1 MAMSGLDL
9 GPCEVSFGTE
19 GAEADL
25 GKTEGGVE
33 IAFVTEVA
41 DLASDQY
48 GTSPEDQVIVGQ
60 GATITVPLAEYT
72 LENLAIALNQTLVGD
87 GIDGANLVGTKMS
100 TKAQSLLIKKYVDGV
115 VSTDEDD
122 WMRFPSAAPQGSPT
136 IRFSKSDQR
145 IIEVVFTAF
154 PDASDNLYYIGE
166 EPS

>member
-9 GPCEVSFGTE
+9 GPCQVLFGTE

-33 IAFVTEVA
+33 IAFATDIA
-41 DLASDQY
+41 DLASDQH

-72 LENLAIALNQTLVGD
+72 LANLATALNQTLVGD
-87 GIDGANLVGTKMS
+87 VIDGANLVGTKMS
-100 TKAQSLLIKKYVDGV
+100 TKAQSLLLKKYVDGA
-115 VSTDEDD
+115 VSSDEDD
-122 WMRFPSAAPQGSPT
+122 WVRFPEAAPQGSPT

>member
-33 IAFVTEVA
+33 IAFVTDVA

-87 GIDGANLVGTKMS
+87 GIDGANLVGTKLS

>member
-1 MAMSGLDL
+1 MPMSGLDL
-9 GPCEVSFGTE
+9 GPCQVLFGTE
-19 GAEADL
+19 GAETDL

-33 IAFVTEVA
+33 VAFTTDVA
-41 DLASDQY
+41 DLASDQH

-72 LENLAIALNQTLVGD
+72 LEHLATALNQTLDGD
-87 GIDGANLVGTKMS
+87 VIDGANLVGTKMS
-100 TKAQSLLIKKYVDGV
+100 TKAQSLLLKKYVNGA
-115 VSTDEDD
+115 VSTDQDD
-122 WMRFPSAAPQGSPT
+122 WMRFPKAAPQGSPT

-154 PDASDNLYYIGE
+154 PDDSDNLYYIGE